1 MSFYTKC
8 SLPKSWC
15 NCCFNAG
22 MTGTISIQHMF
33 IIHDDPK
40 NQILLNF
47 YTHKPEAQAK
57 PLRLRNTL

>member
-1 MSFYTKC
+1 
-8 SLPKSWC
+8 
-15 NCCFNAG
+15 

-47 YTHKPEAQAK
+47 YTHKPEAKAK